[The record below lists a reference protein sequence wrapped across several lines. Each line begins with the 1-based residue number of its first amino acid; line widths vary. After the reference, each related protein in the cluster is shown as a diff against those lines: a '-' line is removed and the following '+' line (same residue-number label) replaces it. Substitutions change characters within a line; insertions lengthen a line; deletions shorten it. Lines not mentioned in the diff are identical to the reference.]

1 MKLVLPI
8 FLSVVTILLALQ
20 SFYFI
25 REKNE
30 AAYKLGE
37 AEKSLNQATLDNEK
51 LKSEL
56 EYFSNPANLE
66 KEIRARFNL
75 KKPGER
81 MIILVPQPESGT
93 SSVQKPWN
101 ISLT

>member
-1 MKLVLPI
+1 MKFALPI
-8 FLSVVTILLALQ
+8 FLGIVTILLAFQ
-20 SFYFI
+20 TFSFI

-30 AAYKLGE
+30 SVRKLDE
-37 AEKSLNQATLDNEK
+37 AKKSLNQAALDNEK

-56 EYFSNPANLE
+56 EYFSNPVNLE

-81 MIILVPQPESGT
+81 MIILVPQPEST
-93 SSVQKPWN
+93 SSDDQKPWN
-101 ISLT
+101 INLT